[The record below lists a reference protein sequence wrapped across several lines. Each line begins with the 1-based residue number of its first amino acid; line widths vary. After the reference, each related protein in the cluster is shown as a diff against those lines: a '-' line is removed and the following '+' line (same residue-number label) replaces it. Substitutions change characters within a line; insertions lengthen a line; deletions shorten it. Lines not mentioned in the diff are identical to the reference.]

1 MAMETIME
9 TLINDVE
16 LQQMRKAWIKQG
28 KKEPFR
34 PFNFDEFHNIDKYK
48 QKLREELFGIEKNI

>member
-9 TLINDVE
+9 SLINDVE
-16 LQQMRKAWIKQG
+16 LQQMRKEWIKQG
-28 KKEPFR
+28 KKEPFW
-34 PFNFDEFHNIDKYK
+34 PFNFDEFHNIDEYK